1 MRPPACISAFLAL
14 GMVIGSP
21 PALAEQAVD
30 KAPNW
35 KRAPSQQDFL
45 SVFPKAAMDA
55 GVDGKVRLTCRVTIT
70 GLLTGCSVLSETPP
84 GLGFGQAALAIA
96 PQMLMTQAI
105 KDGKPVEFEAITIP
119 INFEAPSPS
128 TGSRVSG
135 VPDPYGTTF
144 AVLTKVPWT
153 ATPSTT
159 EIWAAYPQSA
169 RERKLSGRITL
180 ECVIQKDG
188 VIGACKA
195 RNLEANT
202 EVFLPAARSLATKF
216 RAPLKFDDGKS
227 TVGSHVLVPFEFQ
240 VDQAQVP
247 TFASRLPWL
256 AIPGG
261 DQFEAELGQLLKAAG
276 AQEVKVRAECAVG
289 PDARLKDCNV
299 LSAAPEIAGL
309 QPAINRLAPGFILPR
324 WTDTGSTFS
333 GGKVVVPLR
342 YSLPEPAAD
351 GS

>member
-1 MRPPACISAFLAL
+1 MTPSVLMSAMFAV
-14 GMVIGSP
+14 GIVIGSS
-21 PALAEQAVD
+21 PALAKQAVD

-45 SVFPKAAMDA
+45 GVFPKAAMDA
-55 GVDGKVRLTCRVTIT
+55 GVDGKVRLTCRVTST
-70 GLLTGCSVLSETPP
+70 GLLTGCRVLSETPP

-96 PQMLMTQAI
+96 PQVLMTPAI

-135 VPDPYGTTF
+135 VPDLHGTTF
-144 AVLTKVPWT
+144 TVLTKVPWT

-159 EIWAAYPQSA
+159 DIWAAYPQSA

-240 VDQAQVP
+240 VDQAPAP
-247 TFASRLPWL
+247 TFTSGLPWL
-256 AIPGG
+256 VIPAF
-261 DQFEAELGQLLKAAG
+261 DQFEAALGPILKAAG
-276 AQEVKVRAECAVG
+276 VQEMKVKLECGVAQEAY
-289 PDARLKDCNV
+289 LKDCTIQ
-299 LSAAPEIAGL
+299 SASQEFEGL
-309 QPAINRLAPGFILPR
+309 QPAANRLAAGFILPR
-324 WTDTGSTFS
+324 WTETGSTYF
-333 GGKVVVPLR
+333 GGKVVVSLR
-342 YSLPEPAAD
+342 YILP
-351 GS
+351 